1 MQNWQYSQIV
11 YQIFV
16 DRFNRGKSFEEKVK
30 KGLYGRDG
38 GIVRNWEELPNK
50 ESRSLEFFG
59 GDLEGIIEK
68 IDYIKNLGINS
79 IYLTPIF
86 LAATNHKYD
95 THDFS
100 VDPQFG
106 DEQILVKLFE
116 EAHKRE
122 IHVILDGV
130 FNHVGVDGIWFNK
143 SKKYGN
149 AGAYNDPRSPF
160 KEFFEFKT
168 WPNEYRSW
176 IDIKL
181 LPELNLQN
189 ETLKK
194 LLFTDEN
201 SIIKRYLKMGAD
213 GWRLDC
219 AHDLGHETNSL
230 IVESARSV
238 KADVYVVGE
247 VSGYPDE
254 WLKLSKL
261 DGVMNYYFSELLI
274 NTLNENFE
282 PQLLKKGLDRMVE
295 ENGTSYLSKSWNM
308 LSSHD
313 TPRMNSLLK
322 DRISKEIAIA
332 FQIAYPGNPFL
343 YYGEENGMNGDGD
356 PDNRRPMV
364 WNDEKW
370 DWDFREF
377 VLKAFDVKKHEP
389 ALNGGKR
396 YLKMG
401 ADGWRLDCA
410 HDLGHETN
418 SLIVE
423 SARSVKADVYV
434 VGEVSG
440 YPDEWLKLSKLDGVM
455 NYYFSELLIN
465 TLNENFEPQL
475 LKKGLDRM
483 VEENGTSYLSKSW
496 NMLSSHDT
504 PRMNSLL
511 KDRISKEIAIAFQI
525 AYPGNPFLYYGEENG
540 MNGDGDPDNRRPMVW
555 NDEKWD
561 WDFREFVLKA
571 FDVKKH
577 EPALNGGNYLKLDFK
592 TGSPVVG
599 FVRYTSDPKDTL
611 FFFANFSNSNTME
624 KTPIPFAYFM
634 HHTQMERILGS
645 GEAMAKVSEIN
656 LEMPSKSFG
665 IFKFVPRFSMYRMYK
680 SIK

>member
-38 GIVRNWEELPNK
+38 GIVRKWEELPK
-50 ESRSLEFFG
+50 RESHGLEFFG

-106 DEQILVKLFE
+106 DEQILAKLFE
-116 EAHKRE
+116 EAHKKE
-122 IHVILDGV
+122 IRVILDGV

-160 KEFFEFKT
+160 KDFFEFKT

-189 ETLKK
+189 ETLRK

-219 AHDLGHETNSL
+219 AHDLGHEINSL

-238 KADVYVVGE
+238 KTDAYVVGE

-295 ENGTSYLSKSWNM
+295 ENGTASLSKSWNM

-322 DRISKEIAIA
+322 DRMSKEIAIA

-364 WNDEKW
+364 WDDKKW

-377 VLKAFDVKKHEP
+377 VIKAFDVRK
-389 ALNGGKR
+389 N
-396 YLKMG
+396 
-401 ADGWRLDCA
+401 
-410 HDLGHETN
+410 
-418 SLIVE
+418 
-423 SARSVKADVYV
+423 
-434 VGEVSG
+434 
-440 YPDEWLKLSKLDGVM
+440 
-455 NYYFSELLIN
+455 
-465 TLNENFEPQL
+465 Q
-475 LKKGLDRM
+475 
-483 VEENGTSYLSKSW
+483 
-496 NMLSSHDT
+496 
-504 PRMNSLL
+504 
-511 KDRISKEIAIAFQI
+511 
-525 AYPGNPFLYYGEENG
+525 
-540 MNGDGDPDNRRPMVW
+540 
-555 NDEKWD
+555 
-561 WDFREFVLKA
+561 
-571 FDVKKH
+571 
-577 EPALNGGNYLKLDFK
+577 PALNGGNYLKLDFK
-592 TGSPVVG
+592 AGSPVVG
-599 FVRYTSDPKDTL
+599 FARYTSDPKDTL
-611 FFFANFSNSNTME
+611 FFFANLSNSNSVE
-624 KTPIPFAYFM
+624 KIPVPFAYFM

-656 LEMPSKSFG
+656 FEMPSKSFG
-665 IFKFVPRFSMYRMYK
+665 MFKFVPRFSMYRMYK